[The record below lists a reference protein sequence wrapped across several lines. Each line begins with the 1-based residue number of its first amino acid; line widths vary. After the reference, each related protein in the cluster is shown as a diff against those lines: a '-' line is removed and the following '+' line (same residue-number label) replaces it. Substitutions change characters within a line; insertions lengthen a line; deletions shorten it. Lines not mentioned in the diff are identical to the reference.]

1 MNKKIFGIFITIFA
15 FSLMLTP
22 LAVAKP
28 GALKTNEKFLNFML
42 EPSGATGDAMKA
54 WEAGNTSHARGVEW
68 INGETLTLTI
78 GTDVFTMES
87 EPVSIDYVVTS
98 AEWDSGPKGT
108 VVRVEETVTIY
119 YDTVPL
125 GTIEL
130 SIRSK
135 SSANGYSGTV
145 VGHGTGDFEGVK
157 ISAVDQVVLDPAF
170 HLARI
175 GTIQGWPGIT
185 PPI

>member
-1 MNKKIFGIFITIFA
+1 MN
-15 FSLMLTP
+15 LMLTP
-22 LAVAKP
+22 LALAKP
-28 GALKTNEKFLNFML
+28 GTTKANEKFLNFML
-42 EPSGATGDAMKA
+42 EPSGATGDIMKA
-54 WEAGNTSHARGVEW
+54 WEAGETSHARGAEW
-68 INGETLTLTI
+68 INGDTLTLTI

-87 EPVSIDYVVTS
+87 DPVSIEYFVKS
-98 AEWDSGPKGT
+98 AEWDAGPKGT

-119 YDTVPL
+119 YGAVPL
-125 GTIEL
+125 GTLEL

-135 SSANGYSGTV
+135 TSANGYSGTV

-157 ISAVDQVVLDPAF
+157 ICAVDQVVLDPAF

-185 PPI
+185 PP